1 MGTTTKRVG
10 KDGKVS
16 VQAKVRKHGVS
27 HTGTFASQKLADA
40 WITEMESK
48 LNKGEATNFHDMRKI
63 TLGTIFTEYMKVPK
77 LSSKKVANLARLK
90 IEIGAIKLGQFDSS
104 VLRKYLEFKLSQP
117 IPEQKKKKKEHPLFK
132 GGKVLAKVIDEDGE
146 EREELVVRTYSP
158 ATIRHYYYDLRNA
171 LEWHAGE
178 NTYHFNSTPFEFN
191 QPPGAWDNPRDRR
204 IEGDELQRLI
214 DACDRMYKYK
224 QDWKDL
230 INFQVLSAM
239 RIGETLLMRWKD
251 LMIDENEPHGSFV
264 FVPKE
269 HQKTKNSKKADDRS
283 VSMRR
288 ELYNLV
294 VNNLMPR
301 RGKPDER
308 VFPYWEHSGIVGHA
322 FRRITKNAKVEDFNV
337 HDFRHEAISWMFEN
351 TSLTDIEIAKIT
363 GHTEMNTLMRY
374 AKLRP
379 KKTGAKLW
387 AGLQALPA

>member
-1 MGTTTKRVG
+1 MGTTTKRKG

-16 VQAKVRKHGVS
+16 VQAKVRKHGVML
-27 HTGTFASQKLADA
+27 TGTFPSQKLADA
-40 WITEMESK
+40 WIVDMENR
-48 LNKGEATNFHDMRKI
+48 LNKGEATSFHDVQKVTI
-63 TLGTIFTEYMKVPK
+63 GEIFTDYMK
-77 LSSKKVANLARLK
+77 LSTLSPNKVANLGRLK
-90 IEIGAIKLGQFDSS
+90 VEIGKLKLGQLDAKA
-104 VLRKYLEFKLSQP
+104 LRKYLEIKLTQP
-117 IPEQKKKKKEHPLFK
+117 IPVQKKKKKDHPLFK
-132 GGKVLAKVIDEDGE
+132 GGKVLEKVVGEDGVE
-146 EREELVVRTYSP
+146 KEELVQRTYAPS
-158 ATIRHYYYDLRNA
+158 TIRHYYYDLRNA

-178 NTYHFNSTPFEFN
+178 NNYHFISKPFEVN

-204 IEGDELQRLI
+204 IEGDELERLI
-214 DACDRMYKYK
+214 EACDKMYKY
-224 QDWKDL
+224 QQGWKDL

-251 LMIDENEPHGSFV
+251 LKIDEEEVHGSYV

-269 HQKTKNSKKADDRS
+269 HQKTKKSKKTDDRS

-288 ELYNLV
+288 ELYELV
-294 VNNLMPR
+294 INNLIPR
-301 RGKPDER
+301 KGKPNER
-308 VFPYWEHSGIVGHA
+308 VFSYWAHSGIVGHA
-322 FRRITKNAKVEDFNV
+322 FRTITKNAKVDDFNV

-387 AGLQALPA
+387 AGLQPAVA

>member
-10 KDGKVS
+10 KAGKVS

-63 TLGTIFTEYMKVPK
+63 TLGTIFTEYMKLPS

-90 IEIGAIKLGQFDSS
+90 IEIGAIKLGQFDPS

-117 IPEQKKKKKEHPLFK
+117 IPVQKKKKKDHPLFK
-132 GGKVLAKVIDEDGE
+132 GGKVLATVIDEDGE
-146 EREELVVRTYSP
+146 ERQELVVRTYSP

-178 NTYHFNSTPFEFN
+178 NGYHFNSTPFEIN

-204 IEGDELQRLI
+204 VEGDELQRLI

-224 QDWKDL
+224 QGWKDL

-251 LMIDENEPHGSFV
+251 LKIDESEPHGSYV

-269 HQKTKNSKKADDRS
+269 HQKTKKSKKADDRS

-288 ELYNLV
+288 ELYTLV

-301 RGKPDER
+301 QGKPDER

-322 FRRITKNAKVEDFNV
+322 FRTITKNAKIDDFNV

-387 AGLQALPA
+387 AGLQAAPA